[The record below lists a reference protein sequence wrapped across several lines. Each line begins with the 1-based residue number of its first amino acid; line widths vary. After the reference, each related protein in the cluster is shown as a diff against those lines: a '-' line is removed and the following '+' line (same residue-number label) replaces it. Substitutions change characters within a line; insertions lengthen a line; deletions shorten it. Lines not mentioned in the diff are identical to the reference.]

1 MNAGRARS
9 AQRSFAVAGLPEAR
23 NRHLEL
29 ETFVKIRRSS
39 VVWGVIGL
47 VLIALAA
54 LTRFVVTPYMAQLP
68 SDTDVTVTYTGTA
81 ILLNADA
88 LQAGDVANA
97 VAEDVPVTIDR
108 RVHVLDTKGSTAV
121 VADEATIQAGPAV
134 LPSTHTYAVD
144 RTSLEAVSGPDGAP
158 AVEQASGLTVA
169 FPVHPA
175 PEDRYAYWDPQSR
188 TSAPI
193 TYTGQ
198 NTRQGRDVR
207 VYTTTVSGTLKD
219 DATLAT
225 LPPALPKNLLASL
238 APALPAEV
246 MAAVGPLVPTLP
258 DPVPLAYTADT
269 TLTFYV
275 DNTSGVVLDARLQ
288 QQVTAGIA
296 ANGSTTDVTPVL
308 AVDATVT
315 PESRQAAADTAASIS
330 TALTMLGTVTPI
342 VLLLLGLIAVAVA
355 FVRRYP
361 PARSSTPTPE
371 MQSGEESVAIDR

>member
-1 MNAGRARS
+1 M
-9 AQRSFAVAGLPEAR
+9 
-23 NRHLEL
+23 
-29 ETFVKIRRSS
+29 RRSS
-39 VVWGVIGL
+39 AVWGVIGL

-81 ILLNADA
+81 TLLNADA
-88 LQAGDVANA
+88 LQTGDVANA
-97 VAEDVPVTIDR
+97 IAKDIPVTIDR
-108 RVHVLDTKGSTAV
+108 RVHVLDTSGSTAV

-175 PEDRYAYWDPQSR
+175 PEDRYTYWDPQSR

-198 NTRQGRDVR
+198 DTRQGREVR

-225 LPPALPKNLLASL
+225 LPPARPKNLLASL
-238 APALPAEV
+238 APALPADV

-288 QQVTAGIA
+288 QQVTAGVS
-296 ANGSTTDVTPVL
+296 ANGSVTDVTPVL

-315 PESRQAAADTAASIS
+315 PESQQAAADTAASIS
-330 TALTMLGTVTPI
+330 TALTVLGTVAPI
-342 VLLLLGLIAVAVA
+342 VLLLLGVIALVVA
-355 FVRRYP
+355 FVRRHP
-361 PARSSTPTPE
+361 PAQAATPTRE
-371 MQSGEESVAIDR
+371 THTGEESVAIDR